1 MTTQPNVELLEVV
14 RRSVKS
20 CCRGRVRLSPRF
32 WIISASILLWSSA
45 AQAQI
50 AVGPVVGGYW
60 GGGVGTAESS
70 AAHGYADMMQSAGY
84 YNLMTAEGIVEAEK
98 ARAQYI
104 QNNREAF
111 QSYLAGKEQRTAVD
125 AQKHERAR
133 HSVEALNLA
142 AKSQLP
148 QPLGPDAFN
157 PETGKINWPKAL
169 LDSRY
174 AEKRTE
180 IDHLFEL
187 RNKTS
192 GGKNSETK
200 IQVAANELTNILRS
214 NIKST
219 SSTEYMKARKFL
231 DSLSAAA
238 RQS

>member
-1 MTTQPNVELLEVV
+1 MTTLPNVEILEVA

-20 CCRGRVRLSPRF
+20 CCRGCGWLSPRF
-32 WIISASILLWSSA
+32 LTISATILLWSSA

-70 AAHGYADMMQSAGY
+70 AAHGYADMIRSEGY
-84 YNLMTAEGIVEAEK
+84 YNMMTAQGMVQAEQ

-104 QNNREAF
+104 QNRNESFR
-111 QSYLAGKEQRTAVD
+111 SYLAGKEQRTAVD
-125 AQKHERAR
+125 AQKRERGR

-142 AKSQLP
+142 AKSALP
-148 QPLGPDAFN
+148 QPLGSDAIN

-174 AEKRTE
+174 TAKRTE
-180 IDHLFEL
+180 LEHLFEL

-192 GGKNSETK
+192 GGANSQTK
-200 IQVAANELTNILRS
+200 IQVAAGEMTAILKS
-214 NIKST
+214 NITKM
-219 SSTEYMKARKFL
+219 SSTDYMKARKFL
-231 DSLSAAA
+231 DSLTAAST
-238 RQS
+238 QS